1 MSTGPKLHHVMAK
14 GLPLACFER
23 RLAQR
28 GVAPTLWLVHATGF
42 DSRP

>member
-1 MSTGPKLHHVMAK
+1 MAK